1 MPKMEYMDQKALFKF
16 YEVGGKIR
24 DELLGLPNKDE
35 FSEKLLKQKLEIV
48 KNKCRFYTKIVN
60 ELLNKDNNEVNSK

>member
-1 MPKMEYMDQKALFKF
+1 M
-16 YEVGGKIR
+16 
-24 DELLGLPNKDE
+24 
-35 FSEKLLKQKLEIV
+35 KLLKQKLEIV